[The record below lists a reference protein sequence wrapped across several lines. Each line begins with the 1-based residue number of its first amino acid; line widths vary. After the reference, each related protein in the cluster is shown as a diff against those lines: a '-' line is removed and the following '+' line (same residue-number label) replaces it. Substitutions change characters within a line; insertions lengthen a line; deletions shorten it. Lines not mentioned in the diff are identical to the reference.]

1 MPKMD
6 YNILIH
12 KYLTGE
18 ISPED
23 KKLLEAWLAVYPKN
37 QESFDEIKQIWENAD
52 EEEEEEITDD
62 TFQEEMKKLESA
74 VQDSVNKD
82 KLIKKYQRTSR
93 IRNFAI
99 IASLAAA
106 GVFATTHYFKK
117 APVNSVSFSNSG
129 NNLLVLRDSTRVLV
143 NRNSSIT
150 FNNDKD
156 SREAVLHGEAMF
168 DVREETRPF
177 SVSAGGVSVTV
188 VGTSFVVKS
197 YSDSTIQVTVIS
209 GKVTVRSHNQETT
222 LASGEKSL
230 TNHSGT
236 LTKSVNDDPNFNS
249 WYTRKLEFKNT
260 ELEKVLRLVEELY
273 QISFRVNETRIL
285 GCRFTGKFDNA
296 RLEDVLKTL
305 AFSLDIEFTSQ
316 LGNYYK
322 VSGPGCV
329 P

>member
-1 MPKMD
+1 MPNMD

-23 KKLLEAWLAVYPKN
+23 KKLLEAWLGASPEN
-37 QESFDEIKQIWENAD
+37 QQTFDEIKQIWERAD
-52 EEEEEEITDD
+52 DEDEEITDE

-82 KLIKKYQRTSR
+82 KRIKKYQRTNR
-93 IRNFAI
+93 IRNVM
-99 IASLAAA
+99 LVTCVVVA
-106 GVFATTHYFKK
+106 GAFATVLYFKK
-117 APVNSVSFSNSG
+117 APVNSVRFSNSG
-129 NNLLVLRDSTRVLV
+129 NNMLLLPDSSTVLL

-150 FNNDKD
+150 FNSTENA
-156 SREAVLHGEAMF
+156 REAILFGEAMF
-168 DVREETRPF
+168 DVREETRAF
-177 SVSAGGVSVTV
+177 TISAGGTLVTV
-188 VGTSFVVKS
+188 TGTSFVVKS
-197 YSDSTIQVTVIS
+197 YADSSVQVTVIS
-209 GKVTVRSHNQETT
+209 GKVKVRSNNQETT
-222 LASGEKSL
+222 LVSGEKSFSIH
-230 TNHSGT
+230 TGA
-236 LTKSVNDDPNFNS
+236 LTKSVNVDPNFNS

-260 ELEKVLRLVEELY
+260 ELETVLRLVEELY
-273 QISFRVNETRIL
+273 LISFRVNEKKLL

-316 LGNYYK
+316 LGNYYQ